1 MTLREMLADWWCKFS
16 LSMTE
21 YCQDRFGVLPKQVT
35 WIDFTLGELG
45 FTNLILVTLWII
57 LWVTVRQEEDKVE
70 NRYNKEYEQYY
81 IYALE
86 QFLIKTYGFS
96 EHDAK
101 VKVMQDFDEIKK
113 DFETKEIK

>member
-1 MTLREMLADWWCKFS
+1 M
-16 LSMTE
+16 
-21 YCQDRFGVLPKQVT
+21 
-35 WIDFTLGELG
+35 
-45 FTNLILVTLWII
+45 
-57 LWVTVRQEEDKVE
+57 E

-101 VKVMQDFDEIKK
+101 VKVMQDFDEVKE
-113 DFETKEIK
+113 DFEMKEMKWTFKGKLFWNKLEKTEDIIVWIKGL

>member
-1 MTLREMLADWWCKFS
+1 MGHCEV
-16 LSMTE
+16 
-21 YCQDRFGVLPKQVT
+21 G
-35 WIDFTLGELG
+35 GG
-45 FTNLILVTLWII
+45 
-57 LWVTVRQEEDKVE
+57 KVE

-101 VKVMQDFDEIKK
+101 VKVMQDFNEVKE

>member
-1 MTLREMLADWWCKFS
+1 M
-16 LSMTE
+16 
-21 YCQDRFGVLPKQVT
+21 
-35 WIDFTLGELG
+35 
-45 FTNLILVTLWII
+45 
-57 LWVTVRQEEDKVE
+57 E

-101 VKVMQDFDEIKK
+101 VKVKQDFHEVKE
-113 DFETKEIK
+113 DFEMKEMKWTFKGKLFWNKLEKTEDIIVWIKGL